1 MKSIDFKKIL
11 ENKYFHIIFLI
22 VTTILI
28 YFIYMYTN
36 QENFRNKKKQI
47 L

>member
-11 ENKYFHIIFLI
+11 ENKYFNIIFLI

-28 YFIYMYTN
+28 YFFYMYTN
-36 QENFRNKKKQI
+36 QENEINQEKKN
-47 L
+47 

>member
-11 ENKYFHIIFLI
+11 ENKYFNIIFLI

-28 YFIYMYTN
+28 YFFYMYTN